1 MTIKVKYLNDA
12 IDTNSEYGKKYIRLV
27 SHADTN
33 TCVEGHHIVPVAYYK
48 HVLHIS
54 NCRTKD
60 SIDTEPS
67 NMVNL
72 TKGHHLLAH
81 YYLMKCAKPC
91 ISYYMEC
98 AFKQSYKTT
107 DVSDITELDVIRRIP
122 DIDAAYNNLFRR
134 VKQYTVNGEFVAEF
148 ANAADAARYV
158 GLASGVGIMKVI
170 NKNAKTAKNYV
181 WAYSDTPVSD
191 INFPGENYT
200 PNNNAI
206 PIKQYTI
213 AGRHVATYESKKVLC
228 KILNIGER
236 DLSRNLNGEIK
247 ATHGYVFALATTRY
261 EDIIFPGKD
270 YKPKDA
276 EKPVSQYTVAGEF
289 VKSYNSLADAA
300 RAVNLA
306 SADNI
311 TRVIRK
317 EMKVAKGYVWA
328 YADTPVSEIFFP
340 GENYKPKDAEKPVS
354 QYTVAGEFVKS
365 YNSLADAARAVNLA
379 SADNITRVIRKKM
392 KVAKGY
398 VWAYADT
405 PISEIFFPGE
415 NYKSNPFKQPMNQ
428 YNTDGK
434 YIRSFETKI
443 AAINELGGS
452 KEGFRRA
459 CKNKTPYKNFLWRF
473 SKDVEGTK
481 DINPE
486 LE

>member
-1 MTIKVKYLNDA
+1 MPINVKYLNDA

-54 NCRTKD
+54 NCRTKG
-60 SIDTEPS
+60 SIDTETS

-72 TKGHHLLAH
+72 SKGHHLLAH
-81 YYLMKCAKPC
+81 YYLMKCAKQC

-107 DVSDITELDVIRRIP
+107 DVSDITERDVIRRIP

-148 ANAADAARYV
+148 ANVADAARSI
-158 GLASGVGIMKVI
+158 GLSRTAISRVI
-170 NKNAKTAKNYV
+170 NKKARTAKNYV
-181 WAYSDTPVSD
+181 YAYADTPISD
-191 INFPGENYT
+191 IDFPGANYT
-200 PNNNAI
+200 PSNNAI

-213 AGRHVATYESKKVLC
+213 SGRHVATYESKKVLC
-228 KILNIGER
+228 KILNISER
-236 DLSRNLNGEIK
+236 CLTANLNGEIY
-247 ATHGYVFALATTRY
+247 ATHNYVFALATTKY
-261 EDIIFPGKD
+261 EDIKFPGND
-270 YKPKDA
+270 YKPKDK
-276 EKPVSQYTVAGEF
+276 EKPVAQYTVNGEL
-289 VKSYNSLADAA
+289 VKTYNSLADAA
-300 RAVNLA
+300 RAVNLG

-317 EMKVAKGYVWA
+317 ERKVSKGYVWA

-354 QYTVAGEFVKS
+354 QYTVAGEFVKT
-365 YNSLADAARAVNLA
+365 YNSLADAARAVNLG
-379 SADNITRVIRKKM
+379 SADNITRVIRKER
-392 KVAKGY
+392 KVSKGY

-405 PISEIFFPGE
+405 PVSEIFFPGE
-415 NYKSNPFKQPMNQ
+415 NYTPNPFKQPMNQ

-459 CKNKTPYKNFLWRF
+459 CKNKTPYKKFLWRF